1 MRPLTESGFAQG
13 FMLVMFKDKTIPE
26 PITKKKAKKK
36 DAVDPYVL
44 NLEKELHSTKEYLQ
58 TTNEEL
64 ETSNEELKS
73 TNEEL
78 QSVNEEL
85 QSTNEELETSKEE
98 LQSTNEELVTVNAEL
113 QKKVEE
119 LSGANNDIN
128 NLLSSTEIGTI
139 FLDINLCIKRFTPA
153 ITRLFNL
160 IQSDI
165 DRPISDITSSIQLDD
180 LYSRARNVL
189 DTLVRQE
196 VEVQDKKGNWYS
208 MRIVPYRTVE
218 NVIDGVV
225 ITFVDIGLIKE
236 MEYLSRLATVVR
248 DSNDAITVQDID
260 GNILAWNRGAKQMY
274 GWSEDEALQLNI
286 RELVPKDK
294 IKELGEFTKNLKKGE
309 IINSFETQRL
319 CKDGKILNVWLTVT
333 ALKQVGGKPVE
344 IATTERDI
352 SELMRLRKDSD

>member
-1 MRPLTESGFAQG
+1 M
-13 FMLVMFKDKTIPE
+13 
-26 PITKKKAKKK
+26 
-36 DAVDPYVL
+36 
-44 NLEKELHSTKEYLQ
+44 STAHE
-58 TTNEEL
+58 
-64 ETSNEELKS
+64 
-73 TNEEL
+73 
-78 QSVNEEL
+78 V
-85 QSTNEELETSKEE
+85 
-98 LQSTNEELVTVNAEL
+98 A
-113 QKKVEE
+113 
-119 LSGANNDIN
+119 
-128 NLLSSTEIGTI
+128 
-139 FLDINLCIKRFTPA
+139 FPR
-153 ITRLFNL
+153 L